1 MDSCYRTRD
10 IVQRPMSANN
20 LGGVHACRQGPTPAV
35 CEVPLRDS
43 RVPTLA
49 RRPQGRSC
57 LATTLDA
64 AVDPA
69 PSGAARTA
77 WREITAILKLAL
89 FLRVDGRD
97 IVGRESTILVL
108 AGFAL
113 ATWVVIDPLMHSRDL
128 VFSWYA
134 LPDLACIAAGVLGLA
149 WLLMRL
155 SRPSFGFR
163 RSLVLTLGALPVA
176 MVGEVA
182 SWKLVNSSLRVLF
195 VVLSVYALF
204 YFARGLRLLTGR
216 RQPVA
221 LAVGGVTLSLLLVSL
236 DYMQANPRVW
246 VRAEERLDRMNA
258 AGVDW
263 VRMARVQFLQQSRID
278 AAVARLAPQRPAVP
292 DVFFLGFAGYG
303 QEPVFA
309 REIDVAEKAVAQ
321 RFDSR
326 ARSLRLVNDQRDV
339 ETWPIASEPA
349 LRHALRGMA
358 AAMGK
363 EDVLFLVLS
372 SHGDRGQG
380 VRVANAGMVTTR
392 LDPASLDEMIREAG
406 IQWRII
412 VVSACYSGSFVDALA
427 DERSIVITA
436 AAPDR
441 KSFGCNDSRWLTY
454 FGEAFFQDA
463 MAGTHSLRAA
473 FDQASAALARKE
485 RASGIVPSMPRAS
498 FGALIEAR
506 LETPVER
513 RIASQE
519 PSQGPSQGSS
529 QGR

>member
-1 MDSCYRTRD
+1 M
-10 IVQRPMSANN
+10 
-20 LGGVHACRQGPTPAV
+20 PTN
-35 CEVPLRDS
+35 
-43 RVPTLA
+43 
-49 RRPQGRSC
+49 
-57 LATTLDA
+57 LDA
-64 AVDPA
+64 VVPSAR
-69 PSGAARTA
+69 SGAAPGI
-77 WREITAILKLAL
+77 WREVTAILRLAL
-89 FLRVDGRD
+89 FLRVDGRE
-97 IVGRESTILVL
+97 IAGRESTILLL
-108 AGFAL
+108 AGLAL

-134 LPDLACIAAGVLGLA
+134 LPDLACIAAGVVGLA

-163 RSLVLTLGALPVA
+163 RSMVLTLGALPVA
-176 MVGEVA
+176 MIGEVA

-195 VVLSVYALF
+195 VVLSLYALF
-204 YFARGLRLLTGR
+204 YFARGLRTLTGR

-258 AGVDW
+258 AGADW
-263 VRMARVQFLQQSRID
+263 VRMARVQFMQQARID
-278 AAVARLAPQRPAVP
+278 DAVAKLAPQRATVP

-309 REIDVAEKAVAQ
+309 REIEVAEKAVAR
-321 RFDSR
+321 RFDSSG
-326 ARSLRLVNDQRDV
+326 RSLRLVNDQRDM
-339 ETWPIASEPA
+339 ESWPLASEPA
-349 LRHALRGMA
+349 LRHALRRMG
-358 AAMGK
+358 AAMGQ

-380 VRVANAGMVTTR
+380 VRVSNAGMVTTR

-406 IQWRII
+406 IQWRVI
-412 VVSACYSGSFVDALA
+412 VVSACYSGSFVDELA
-427 DERSIVITA
+427 NERSIVITA

-463 MAGTHSLRAA
+463 MAGTNSLRAA
-473 FDQASAALARKE
+473 FDRASAALARKE
-485 RASGIVPSMPRAS
+485 RASGIVPSMPRAT

-506 LETPVER
+506 LEKSVDQR
-513 RIASQE
+513 LA
-519 PSQGPSQGSS
+519 SQGPAS
-529 QGR
+529 